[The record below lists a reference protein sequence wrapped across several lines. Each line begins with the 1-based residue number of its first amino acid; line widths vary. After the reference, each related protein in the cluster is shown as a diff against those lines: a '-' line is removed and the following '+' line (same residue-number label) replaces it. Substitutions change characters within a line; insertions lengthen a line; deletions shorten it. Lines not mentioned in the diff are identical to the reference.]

1 MDREPRGIGA
11 LIILAPIACCGLLF
25 LVSAGALGGLWA
37 WLADG
42 GAITIIL
49 AALLAGSV
57 VFAWRRF
64 ARPRSD

>member
-1 MDREPRGIGA
+1 MEREPRGFGLL
-11 LIILAPIACCGLLF
+11 LIIPMIACCGLPILI
-25 LVSAGALGGLWA
+25 VSGALGGLWA